1 MAVDKNGCMDPEA
14 LGIPFYCHLTRHGRK
29 HVLQAIDLSNNK
41 PGMENDEESCVH
53 THTEREKGRGE
64 RRERIENRKG
74 VVCCIVNLFY

>member
-53 THTEREKGRGE
+53 THREREREK
-64 RRERIENRKG
+64 REEGENREQKRD
-74 VVCCIVNLFY
+74 